1 MGKDEEKRK
10 EFEDPRDNFEQPED
24 YLYSLERIGVKLGLD
39 KIEAF
44 LSRFDN
50 PHKDFQ
56 AIVVGGTNGKGSVCR
71 TLVNILKEGGYST
84 GLYLSPHLVD
94 FEERI
99 QIDGKNIDKEE
110 LWSLIG
116 KVHPVV
122 KDIEEKDP
130 EKRPSFFEVLT
141 TLAFL
146 SFSKHDVDFAVLEV
160 GMGGRLDA
168 TNVAPHDF
176 SVVTYV
182 GYDHAEH
189 LGDSK
194 MKRAYEKGGI
204 ITEGNHFVTGEKEKE
219 IRGYFEK
226 VCEER
231 NADFNY
237 AFDRD
242 HQISYDPLKIRT
254 EPYGEI
260 EIQGLTSWQAE
271 NALISLKVAEG
282 LKERGYDLSE
292 KNIVEGIENTR
303 LPGKME
309 FIKKRPRVM
318 IDSAHNKTGFEA
330 LKLGLENVDFNRL
343 LLIVGMLEDKDHG
356 SMGNI
361 LGPLADLVYTAEPVS
376 KRKLDSEV
384 LCREFESYC
393 PTETYAHGIEA
404 LKKAE
409 EEWTEGDLIVITGS
423 MYLIGDILKKLRG

>member
-1 MGKDEEKRK
+1 MGRDEEKEK
-10 EFEDPRDNFEQPED
+10 KFENPRDDFKHPED

-39 KIEAF
+39 KIEDF
-44 LSRFDN
+44 LSRVGDPQN
-50 PHKDFQ
+50 DFKG
-56 AIVVGGTNGKGSVCR
+56 IVVGGTNGKGSVCR
-71 TLVNILKEGGYST
+71 ALVNILEEGGYTT

-99 QIDGKNIDKEE
+99 QINGENIDKEE
-110 LWSLIG
+110 LWSLIE

-122 KDIEEKDP
+122 KNIEERDP

-146 SFSKHDVDFAVLEV
+146 SFSNHDVDFAVLEV

-168 TNVAPHDF
+168 TNVAPHDY

-194 MKRAYEKGGI
+194 KKRAYEKGGI
-204 ITEGNHFVTGEKEKE
+204 IAEGNYFVTGEKEKR
-219 IRGYFEK
+219 IRDYFKE
-226 VCEER
+226 VCEEK

-242 HQISYDPLKIRT
+242 YQISYDPLKIRT

-260 EIQGLTSWQAE
+260 KIQGLTSWQAE
-271 NALISLKVAEG
+271 NALISLKMAEG
-282 LKERGYDLSE
+282 FKEQGHELSE
-292 KNIVEGIENTR
+292 RDIVEGIENTR

-309 FIKKRPRVM
+309 FIKKKPRVM

-330 LKLGLENVDFNRL
+330 LKHGLGNIQFNRL
-343 LLIVGMLEDKDHG
+343 LLVVGMLEDKDYE
-356 SMGNI
+356 SMIDI
-361 LGPLADLVYTAEPVS
+361 LGPSADMVYTAEPVS
-376 KRKLDSEV
+376 ERKLDSQI
-384 LCREFESYC
+384 LCEEFESYC
-393 PTETYAHGIEA
+393 PSESHEHGIEA
-404 LKKAE
+404 LEKAE
-409 EEWTEGDLIVITGS
+409 EEWREGDLIVVTGS
-423 MYLIGDILKKLRG
+423 MYLLGDILKKLR

>member
-1 MGKDEEKRK
+1 MEKDKEKEK
-10 EFEDPRDNFEQPED
+10 KFDSPRENFQHPED

-39 KIEAF
+39 KIEDF
-44 LSRFDN
+44 LSRFDD
-50 PHKDFQ
+50 PQDDFK
-56 AIVVGGTNGKGSVCR
+56 AVVVGGTNGKGSVCR
-71 TLVNILKEGGYST
+71 TLVNILKEGGYTT

-99 QIDGKNIDKEE
+99 QINGENIQEEE
-110 LWSLIG
+110 LWDLIE
-116 KVHPVV
+116 KVYPVV
-122 KDIEEKDP
+122 KKIEEKDP

-146 SFSKHDVDFAVLEV
+146 SFSKNDVDFAVLEV

-189 LGDSK
+189 LGNSK
-194 MKRAYEKGGI
+194 LKRAYEKGGI
-204 ITEGNHFVTGEKEKE
+204 IDEGNHFVTGEKEKK
-219 IRGYFEK
+219 IRDYFKK

-242 HQISYDPLKIRT
+242 HHISYDPLKVRT

-309 FIKKRPRVM
+309 FIEENPRIM
-318 IDSAHNKTGFEA
+318 IDSAHNQTGFEA
-330 LKLGLENVDFNRL
+330 LKLGLESVEFNRL
-343 LLIVGMLEDKDHG
+343 LLVAGMLEDKDYH
-356 SMGNI
+356 SLVNI

-376 KRKLDSEV
+376 KRKLDSQILRE
-384 LCREFESYC
+384 EFESYC
-393 PTETYAHGIEA
+393 PAESYKHGIEA
-404 LKKAE
+404 LEKAKK
-409 EEWTEGDLIVITGS
+409 EWSEGDMIVITGS
-423 MYLIGDILKKLRG
+423 MYLLGDILKKMR

>member
-1 MGKDEEKRK
+1 MEKGKEKG
-10 EFEDPRDNFEQPED
+10 FEDPRDNFEQPED

-39 KIEAF
+39 KIEDF

-50 PHKDFQ
+50 PHEDFQ

-71 TLVNILKEGGYST
+71 TLVNILKEGGYTT

-99 QIDGKNIDKEE
+99 QIDGKNIEKEE
-110 LWSLIG
+110 LWSLIE

-122 KDIEEKDP
+122 KNIEDKDP

-141 TLAFL
+141 SLAFL
-146 SFSKHDVDFAVLEV
+146 AFSKHDVDFAVLEV

-194 MKRAYEKGGI
+194 TKRAYEKGGI
-204 ITEGNHFVTGEKEKE
+204 IAEGNHFVTGEKEKE
-219 IRGYFEK
+219 IREYFKK

-237 AFDRD
+237 ALDRD
-242 HQISYDPLKIRT
+242 YQISYDPLKVRT

-282 LKERGYDLSE
+282 LKEWGYDLSE
-292 KNIVEGIENTR
+292 KNIVEGIEDTR

-309 FIKKRPRVM
+309 FIEENPRIM

-343 LLIVGMLEDKDHG
+343 LLIAGMLEDKDHG
-356 SMGNI
+356 SMAEI
-361 LGPLADLVYTAEPVS
+361 LGPLADRVYTAEPVS

-384 LCREFESYC
+384 LSREFENYC
-393 PTETYAHGIEA
+393 PAEAHAHGFEA

-409 EEWTEGDLIVITGS
+409 EEWREGDLIVITGS

>member
-1 MGKDEEKRK
+1 MGTREEKEK
-10 EFEDPRDNFEQPED
+10 NTENPRENFDHPED

-39 KIEAF
+39 KIEDF
-44 LSRFDN
+44 LSEFDN
-50 PHKDFQ
+50 PQEDFQ
-56 AIVVGGTNGKGSVCR
+56 AIIVGGTNGKGSVCR
-71 TLVNILKEGGYST
+71 TLVNILKESGYST

-99 QIDGKNIDKEE
+99 QIDGENIDEEE
-110 LWSLIG
+110 LWTLIE
-116 KVHPVV
+116 KVHLVV
-122 KDIEEKDP
+122 KNIEERDP

-194 MKRAYEKGGI
+194 VKRAYEKGGI
-204 ITEGNHFVTGEKEKE
+204 IAEGNHFVTGEKEKE
-219 IRGYFEK
+219 IRDYFK
-226 VCEER
+226 KLCEER

-242 HQISYDPLKIRT
+242 HQISYDPLKVKT

-271 NALISLKVAEG
+271 NALISLTVAEG
-282 LKERGYDLSE
+282 LQERGYDLSE
-292 KNIVEGIENTR
+292 KNIVDGIEDTR

-309 FIKKRPRVM
+309 FIEENPRIM
-318 IDSAHNKTGFEA
+318 IDSAHNRTGFEA
-330 LKLGLENVDFNRL
+330 LKLGLENVEFNRL
-343 LLIVGMLEDKDHG
+343 LLVAGMLEDKDHD
-356 SMGNI
+356 SMVRI

-376 KRKLDSEV
+376 ERKLDSDV

-393 PTETYAHGIEA
+393 PTEAHEHGLEA

-409 EEWTEGDLIVITGS
+409 EEWSKGDLIVITGS
-423 MYLIGDILKKLRG
+423 MYLIGDILKKRR